1 MGGGGGRAVMMYISS
16 YGRGG
21 GGGFG
26 VGPGGGGQPSFGR
39 GRGMRMVML
48 VARNGR
54 SVSWRTSRDY
64 LLLWEDDSTGGV
76 IAALR
81 KAGGAVIDALSK
93 WMPGKMRELLQE
105 ARKTESESHESPMA
119 SFGRGRQEANHR
131 GRVWTCRGEGYS
143 LDSQTLLVF
152 QRRK

>member
-1 MGGGGGRAVMMYISS
+1 
-16 YGRGG
+16 
-21 GGGFG
+21 
-26 VGPGGGGQPSFGR
+26 
-39 GRGMRMVML
+39 MRMVML

-54 SVSWRTSRDY
+54 SVSWRTSGDY
-64 LLLWEDDSTGGV
+64 LLPWEDDSTGGV

-119 SFGRGRQEANHR
+119 TGEMGENVEGAAEGDPAAN
-131 GRVWTCRGEGYS
+131 GGWV
-143 LDSQTLLVF
+143 
-152 QRRK
+152 